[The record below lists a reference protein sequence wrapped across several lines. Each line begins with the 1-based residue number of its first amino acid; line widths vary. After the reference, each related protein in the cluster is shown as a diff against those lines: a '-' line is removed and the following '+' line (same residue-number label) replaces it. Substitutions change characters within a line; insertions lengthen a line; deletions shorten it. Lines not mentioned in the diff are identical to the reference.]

1 VANHRVIDE
10 ALLLQSEIANLKR
23 PNSRVL
29 DTYKHW
35 FQKPYPV
42 LGGLAKTALDNTE
55 DLVALNTLPEGDYL
69 STLLRRHWPATVS
82 EP

>member
-1 VANHRVIDE
+1 VADHTVIDE
-10 ALLLQSEIANLKR
+10 ALLLQSEIVKLKH

-42 LGGLAKTALDNTE
+42 LGGITKTALDNPD
-55 DLVALNTLPEGDYL
+55 DLVALNSLPEGDYL
-69 STLLRRHWPATVS
+69 SNLLRRHWPSTV
-82 EP
+82 